1 MLLDGVGSHAVLPVV
16 SEVAAVGED
25 HGAQLSLVGAGSL
38 STDFSAAALSFVVV
52 SAGDRLS
59 PRSGA
64 VAGGLVP
71 GPSPAASSPSASLA
85 CSASQSAGAASVD
98 GFLDPLSSV
107 GAGGVVAVVVNIILG
122 GCQSL

>member
-1 MLLDGVGSHAVLPVV
+1 MRSHAVLPVV

-25 HGAQLSLVGAGSL
+25 HGAQLSLVGAGSV

-71 GPSPAASSPSASLA
+71 
-85 CSASQSAGAASVD
+85 
-98 GFLDPLSSV
+98 
-107 GAGGVVAVVVNIILG
+107 
-122 GCQSL
+122 